1 MLVRSLL
8 ASCLS
13 LCAHH
18 VDAGDF
24 AEKFLAKQNK
34 SALRDL
40 ERGAPAAQIDAATQL
55 GPDFAAQTA
64 PVLAKH
70 LTNSDAVVRRLAAEA
85 LWQQATQKPD
95 AFSSTLPAL
104 RAALD
109 DADAAVAMNAAGA
122 LATMEVP
129 ETELAAARRRV
140 LSSGVRGYVGFLAAR
155 GLIGIDPAP
164 PLLPYMIDYYVDAV
178 EAEERGGSDDNVKLA
193 ERALEYLVAT
203 KDRGLIEPLQRT
215 LEVSPPATPFLLKQL
230 HAFEPKPPAWTD
242 SLLRYT
248 ESAYPSTRERA
259 WDLIGDQRDAAS
271 LERWAPKAAR
281 LLADHNMRRIALSA
295 LSDAAG
301 RSVHGLPELAALAND
316 ATADA
321 ADRVRAIEI
330 LADAADT
337 SRHDSSAR
345 VHGVARKHWE
355 QVCTPILKT
364 HDVDDYFKACRNDAS
379 YIVSDDKQRAA
390 LIAGWLASNTY
401 VDAKVVLLGSLES
414 MWDSAAPA
422 ASTVRGQRMN
432 ADPRVVQAAEAALN
446 RIEPAWRERDSRGA
460 SSPAS
465 AAIKQVAPGGVER
478 PAGKGADGASLY
490 AAMAKGDI
498 AAVKRLVNSGNVQL
512 PVRYPQMQ
520 GTPPLPIVV
529 AVNYCGIPQAAAGLK
544 AIIVYLRS
552 IGADPDVTTLDG
564 SQLLD
569 TAKYRCTPEIMDALS
584 H

>member
-248 ESAYPSTRERA
+248 ESAMRPRLNVGRQK
-259 WDLIGDQRDAAS
+259 QRVCLPITTCAAS
-271 LERWAPKAAR
+271 RC
-281 LLADHNMRRIALSA
+281 RRC
-295 LSDAAG
+295 
-301 RSVHGLPELAALAND
+301 RMLP
-316 ATADA
+316 
-321 ADRVRAIEI
+321 
-330 LADAADT
+330 
-337 SRHDSSAR
+337 
-345 VHGVARKHWE
+345 GVA
-355 QVCTPILKT
+355 CT
-364 HDVDDYFKACRNDAS
+364 DCRNL
-379 YIVSDDKQRAA
+379 RPWRMTRPPMP
-390 LIAGWLASNTY
+390 LIAY
-401 VDAKVVLLGSLES
+401 VQLRSSRMPQTRLVTT
-414 MWDSAAPA
+414 AAPA
-422 ASTVRGQRMN
+422 FMAWRASTGSKCVRRSSKPTMSMTISR
-432 ADPRVVQAAEAALN
+432 RVVTT
-446 RIEPAWRERDSRGA
+446 PAT
-460 SSPAS
+460 SS
-465 AAIKQVAPGGVER
+465 
-478 PAGKGADGASLY
+478 
-490 AAMAKGDI
+490 AMT
-498 AAVKRLVNSGNVQL
+498 NSV
-512 PVRYPQMQ
+512 
-520 GTPPLPIVV
+520 PP
-529 AVNYCGIPQAAAGLK
+529 
-544 AIIVYLRS
+544 
-552 IGADPDVTTLDG
+552 
-564 SQLLD
+564 
-569 TAKYRCTPEIMDALS
+569 
-584 H
+584 

>member
-337 SRHDSSAR
+337 PWSWCTACEWSTSICAMSS
-345 VHGVARKHWE
+345 H
-355 QVCTPILKT
+355 
-364 HDVDDYFKACRNDAS
+364 
-379 YIVSDDKQRAA
+379 
-390 LIAGWLASNTY
+390 
-401 VDAKVVLLGSLES
+401 
-414 MWDSAAPA
+414 
-422 ASTVRGQRMN
+422 
-432 ADPRVVQAAEAALN
+432 
-446 RIEPAWRERDSRGA
+446 
-460 SSPAS
+460 SS
-465 AAIKQVAPGGVER
+465 
-478 PAGKGADGASLY
+478 
-490 AAMAKGDI
+490 
-498 AAVKRLVNSGNVQL
+498 
-512 PVRYPQMQ
+512 
-520 GTPPLPIVV
+520 
-529 AVNYCGIPQAAAGLK
+529 
-544 AIIVYLRS
+544 
-552 IGADPDVTTLDG
+552 
-564 SQLLD
+564 
-569 TAKYRCTPEIMDALS
+569 
-584 H
+584 